1 MEWIEALILG
11 IIQGLTEFLPV
22 SSSGHLEIAKHLF
35 GIDPDSSFI
44 FTVVVHGATVLSTL
58 VVFWPEIVAL
68 LKGLFKF
75 EMNEETEYILK
86 IVISMVPVGIVGLL
100 FKDSIEAMFGGN
112 MVFLGLMLL
121 VTASLLA
128 LAHFVRKRDRK
139 IGYIDALVIGI
150 AQAIAT
156 VPGISRSGATI
167 ATGLMIGNDKTSL
180 AKFSFL
186 MVLVPVLG
194 ANLLELITGESAGS
208 MGISL
213 LVLVIGFASA
223 FISGYIACKW
233 MISLVKKSKL
243 IWFSIYCLVIGAI
256 TIFLK

>member
-35 GIDPDSSFI
+35 GIDPESSFI

-58 VVFWPEIVAL
+58 TVFWPEIVAL

-128 LAHFVRKRDRK
+128 LAHFVRKGDRK

-194 ANLLELITGESAGS
+194 ANLLELITGEPTGS
-208 MGISL
+208 MGISPL
-213 LVLVIGFASA
+213 ALVIGFASA